1 MPLQSELDAKPTP
14 SPPPGGEGGGFRS
27 ISPEFR
33 EGVALLLLSVG
44 VWLCARGILVPRLIV
59 AHDALE
65 YLPRQVEFHENISAG
80 ILLPRWAPDLGNG
93 HGYPFFL
100 YNPPFFYYV
109 AEGFHLAGLPFVAS
123 IHAAAAFLLLLS
135 AASMYAW
142 ARAHWGCFGGM
153 ISAIAYLF
161 APYFLVV
168 LYVRASFSDF
178 AVFFWLPITFLCV
191 ERSLR
196 PKGRRAWIVGL
207 ALSTAGV
214 ILSSNPVALFFLPVL
229 ALYPF
234 AYGWRRAFPWPPLS
248 GIVLGVALAGW
259 FWIPALFGKSLIH
272 IDRLL
277 VGYLH
282 YGNHF
287 VHPAQFLR
295 GMWGYGLSLPGVEDG
310 FSFEVGWPQL
320 GAVAFWSLVRLRRRW
335 PPSVGYAL
343 FVVAFGL
350 FFASTLSRPIWD
362 RLPLLQYVEFPWRT
376 LTLVVFAAA
385 FLTGGCVTRLPAG
398 APRFLGGGGLL
409 LLLLLIGVPRARP
422 QGYHSVVE
430 ANYRPA
436 EIARRGIAVTTRRE
450 YEPRRVKVLA
460 PPSPALLA
468 VERGGVSRLRSERAS
483 PERIVAWVESRS
495 EATLRLALHGF
506 PGWRIV
512 LDGKPLSWRYIPPY
526 GLMRF
531 EVPPGVHQVT
541 IRFGNTPLRAI
552 ASLLSL
558 LALLGL
564 VALLALEISP
574 HLRER
579 PPRPEMAGERSIER

>member
-1 MPLQSELDAKPTP
+1 MPRSFLR
-14 SPPPGGEGGGFRS
+14 GGGRGRFRNV
-27 ISPEFR
+27 PPHFR

-44 VWLCARGILVPRLIV
+44 AWLCARGILVPRLIV

-100 YNPPFFYYV
+100 YNPPCFYYV
-109 AEGFHLAGLPFVAS
+109 AEGFHLSGLPFVAS
-123 IHAAAAFLLLLS
+123 IHAAAAFLLFLS
-135 AASMYAW
+135 ALSMYAW
-142 ARAHWGCFGGM
+142 GRAHWGRVGGL
-153 ISAIAYLF
+153 ISAVAYLF

-196 PKGRRAWIVGL
+196 PGGGRWWIVGL

-234 AYGWRRAFPWPPLS
+234 AYGGGRRAFPWAPLF
-248 GIVLGVALAGW
+248 GIGLGVALAGW

-277 VGYLH
+277 DGYLH

-287 VHPAQFLR
+287 VHPVQFLR
-295 GMWGYGLSLPGVEDG
+295 GAWGYGLSLPGRADG

-320 GAVAFWSLVRLRRRW
+320 GAMAFWLLIRFRRRW
-335 PPSVGYAL
+335 PPAVGYAL
-343 FVVAFGL
+343 FVAALGL

-362 RLPLLQYVEFPWRT
+362 RLPLLQYVEFPWRA

-398 APRFLGGGGLL
+398 APRFLGGALLL

-460 PPSPALLA
+460 PPSPAILA
-468 VERGGVSRLRSERAS
+468 VERGGVSRLHSERTS

-506 PGWRIV
+506 PGWRII

-531 EVPPGVHQVT
+531 EVPPGMHRVT
-541 IRFGNTPLRAI
+541 IRFGSTPLRAI

-558 LALLGL
+558 LALLVL

-574 HLRER
+574 HLPEAQAR
-579 PPRPEMAGERSIER
+579 PSGERSIER